1 MKTLLILPALAA
13 IVLLLPASAYAAT
26 GGAGATGSV
35 TIAGTCG
42 LTLNT
47 NAITYGTVT
56 PGQAV
61 NATNNPIVATNTG
74 NVASTLVVSG
84 GNWTTGTSLT
94 PTIFANETFVAPSP
108 ILASQINPSGPHLN
122 LNGVPVTLTSS
133 LAPATPF
140 NTFWALL
147 AKILGPV
154 AGAQVQSVTY
164 TTAC

>member
-13 IVLLLPASAYAAT
+13 IVLLLPASAYAAGG

-42 LTLNT
+42 LALNT
-47 NAITYGTVT
+47 NSIAYGIVT
-56 PGQAV
+56 PNQVA

-74 NVASTLVVSG
+74 TVNATLVVSG
-84 GNWTTGTSLT
+84 GNWTSGS
-94 PTIFANETFVAPSP
+94 PVIYANYTFVSPSAIHPSQISP
-108 ILASQINPSGPHLN
+108 IGPHLSFT
-122 LNGVPVTLTSS
+122 GAPVLLTNS

-140 NTFWALL
+140 ATFWALWAHL
-147 AKILGPV
+147 VGPF
-154 AGAQVQSVTY
+154 AGNLSQTVTY

>member
-13 IVLLLPASAYAAT
+13 IVLLLPASAYAAG

-42 LTLNT
+42 LALNT
-47 NAITYGTVT
+47 NSITYGTVT

-74 NVASTLVVSG
+74 TVSATLFVLG
-84 GNWTTGTSLT
+84 GNWTAGPSTV
-94 PTIFANETFVAPSP
+94 IYANETFVSPSA
-108 ILASQINPSGPHLN
+108 ILASQINPAGPHLP
-122 LNGVPVTLTSS
+122 LTGSPPVTLTNS

-147 AKILGPV
+147 AKTLGPF
-154 AGAQVQSVTY
+154 AGSLSQTVTY

>member
-13 IVLLLPASAYAAT
+13 IVLLLPASAYAAG
-26 GGAGATGSV
+26 GGAAATGSV

-47 NAITYGTVT
+47 NTINYGTVT

-61 NATNNPIVATNTG
+61 NATSNPIVATNTG
-74 NVASTLVVSG
+74 NVPSTLVVSG
-84 GNWTTGTSLT
+84 GNWTTGLNST
-94 PTIFANETFVAPSP
+94 PTIFANETFVATSP
-108 ILASQINPSGPHLN
+108 VLTSQINPAGPHLN

-147 AKILGPV
+147 AKILGPAV
-154 AGAQVQSVTY
+154 GAQVQTVTY